1 MTTTATTPCLRPLL
15 PSGLTSRCSFG
26 LLTPATLRASR
37 ARTRLSRARCPL
49 IPPDTPRRYA
59 HVPLLSSLH
68 SSAHALHR
76 QIHPIPSSPDL
87 LSPPLSYILSYA
99 IPASPPLSSPLLSLS
114 HPPLSF
120 PRPDQC
126 PIFSSLL
133 SYPIPLPLLLP
144 LHTTLHTNPC
154 ISTPSPSPPAAHQQ
168 APRRPPRRPRRRRGP
183 LPRTTVVAGSVTS
196 AALAALAALARPSA
210 AVGCSAL
217 PLPSARIHTLSS
229 FRSLPYPPSVSPPSY
244 SLP

>member
-1 MTTTATTPCLRPLL
+1 MTGSHDGVPAPLF

-26 LLTPATLRASR
+26 QLTPATLRASR

-133 SYPIPLPLLLP
+133 SYPIPLPLLYLP
-144 LHTTLHTNPC
+144 LHTTAHQPLHLHTVAKPA
-154 ISTPSPSPPAAHQQ
+154 SSPPASPPPPPPPPSPPPRAASPHH
-168 APRRPPRRPRRRRGP
+168 RRRRLRYLRRPRRPRR
-183 LPRTTVVAGSVTS
+183 S
-196 AALAALAALARPSA
+196 
-210 AVGCSAL
+210 
-217 PLPSARIHTLSS
+217 
-229 FRSLPYPPSVSPPSY
+229 SPPLSR
-244 SLP
+244 SRLLGSATAVCPNTHPQLVPLSTVSAFCLTA